1 MGLLSKTVSLT
12 RYHIEGT
19 FDGNPTEQIR
29 NGLKRHAI
37 PEIDGDI
44 SDRIA
49 GWTSFEDPYAPDFD
63 NIPFIFGS
71 YYVFSL
77 RIDKKNIPSKV
88 VKKQFAVEMKKRLKE
103 SGREFLTRNE
113 KKMLK
118 EHVVNTL
125 SLRIPST
132 PNHYDLFWNY
142 EAASLWFFSTQKAA
156 NEELETLFSRSFKLR
171 PIRLF
176 PYTCADLTA
185 DLSDRQKDGMA
196 NLTPSVFTAE

>member
-1 MGLLSKTVSLT
+1 MGLLSKTVSMT
-12 RYHIEGT
+12 RYRVEGT

-29 NGLKRHAI
+29 KGLKKHAI

-44 SDRIA
+44 ADRIS
-49 GWTSFEDPYAPDFD
+49 GWTSFEDPFTPDFD
-63 NIPFIFGS
+63 ANPFLFGS

-113 KKMLK
+113 KKLLK
-118 EHVVNTL
+118 EHVINTL

-142 EAASLWFFSTQKAA
+142 ESASLWFFSTQKAA
-156 NEELETLFSRSFKLR
+156 NEELETIFSKSFGLR

-176 PYTCADLTA
+176 PYTCADLST
-185 DLSDRQKDGMA
+185 DLTDTQKDRLAG
-196 NLTPSVFTAE
+196 LTPSVFTT